1 MTPEIG
7 DVVRLKS
14 GGPAMTVE
22 VVTKATEGHL
32 VRCVWFDDGEAKR
45 GTFPAAAL
53 DEAENAGLG

>member
-1 MTPEIG
+1 VEMAPKVG
-7 DVVRLKS
+7 DVVKLKS

-32 VRCVWFDDGEAKR
+32 VRCVWFDGAEAKR

-53 DEAENAGLG
+53 EDAETE

>member
-1 MTPEIG
+1 
-7 DVVRLKS
+7 
-14 GGPAMTVE
+14 MTVE

-53 DEAENAGLG
+53 DEAETE